1 MNAIHRRQFIKQFGL
16 TAATLPFIV
25 GLPSLG
31 LAAPARPRQR
41 LVIVFSPNGTIP
53 AEYWPDETGADF
65 KLKQILTPLNAFKD
79 RLLILKGL
87 SNKVRGD
94 GDGHMRGM
102 SCLLTG
108 IELFPGNIQGGSDTP
123 AGWASGPS
131 IDQEIKAWFQGREAT
146 RTRFGSLEFGVG
158 VTDRA
163 DPWTR
168 MSYGGPN
175 QPIAPIS
182 DPYQMYQKL
191 YGQLRDKENLQSVLE
206 DVRDDLKKVRKLISA
221 EDRRVLDEHEALVR
235 QMERE
240 VSDAGRQKLR
250 VGPPSLEEGV
260 ADQNDNV
267 PRLSRMQ
274 IDLLVNSFVNDMARV
289 ATLQYT
295 KSVGQAKMNWLN
307 IKDNHHT
314 LSHEPDKNSDAV
326 EKLVRI
332 NQWFCG
338 ELLYLVDKLAHTR
351 EPGADGSM
359 LDHTL
364 IVWTNELGKGNSH
377 TLDNIPFVL
386 IGNGFGFQMGRSL
399 KLDNVPHNRLHLALA
414 HAVGHR
420 IDTFGKP
427 ALCSSGPLQLRIN
440 RGYRSIRSHASSRHK
455 GDRPGCRRKPS
466 GWRNRSGQ
474 RFPLESHPRS
484 CPARRRRR

>member
-1 MNAIHRRQFIKQFGL
+1 MNAYHRRQFIKQLGIS
-16 TAATLPFIV
+16 TAALPFLV

-41 LVIVFSPNGTIP
+41 LIIMFSPNGTIP
-53 AEYWPDETGADF
+53 NAFWPDEEGADF
-65 KLKQILTPLNAFKD
+65 KLKEILSPLEAF
-79 RLLILKGL
+79 RERMLILKGL

-131 IDQEIKAWFQGREAT
+131 IDQELKHYFQSREET

-168 MSYGGPN
+168 MSYAGPN
-175 QPIAPIS
+175 KPVAPIS
-182 DPYQMYQKL
+182 DPYQMYNKL
-191 YGQLRDKENLQSVLE
+191 YGQLKDKENLQSILD
-206 DVRDDLKKVRKLISA
+206 DVRGDLKKVRKLVAA
-221 EDRRVLDEHEALVR
+221 EDRRMLDEHETLVR

-240 VSDAGRQKLR
+240 VREAGQRKLR
-250 VGPPSLEEGV
+250 VNPPSLEEGV
-260 ADQNDNV
+260 AADQNDDV

-295 KSVGQAKMNWLN
+295 KSVGQAKMKWLDIN
-307 IKDNHHT
+307 DNHHT
-314 LSHEPDKNSDAV
+314 LSHEPDKDENAQA
-326 EKLVRI
+326 KLVKI

-338 ELLYLVDKLAHTR
+338 ELRYLLEKLGSTP
-351 EPGADGSM
+351 EPGGDGSL
-359 LDHTL
+359 LDNTL
-364 IVWTNELGKGNSH
+364 VMWVNELGKGNSH

-386 IGNGFGFQMGRSL
+386 VGGGFGFEMGRSVKFD
-399 KLDNVPHNRLHLALA
+399 KLPHNRLHLALA

-420 IDTFGKP
+420 IETFGKT
-427 ALCSSGPLQLRIN
+427 ALCEGGPLKL
-440 RGYRSIRSHASSRHK
+440 G
-455 GDRPGCRRKPS
+455 
-466 GWRNRSGQ
+466 
-474 RFPLESHPRS
+474 
-484 CPARRRRR
+484 

>member
-1 MNAIHRRQFIKQFGL
+1 MNTIHRRQFIKRFGL
-16 TAATLPFIV
+16 TAASLPFII

-53 AEYWPDETGADF
+53 DQFWPDETGADF
-65 KLKQILTPLNAFKD
+65 KLKEILSPLAAFKD
-79 RLLILKGL
+79 RTLILHGL

-108 IELFPGNIQGGSDTP
+108 IELLPGNIQGGSDTP

-131 IDQEIKAWFQGREAT
+131 IDQEIKGYFQGREET

-168 MSYGGPN
+168 MSYGGAN

-191 YGQLRDKENLQSVLE
+191 YGQLRDKENLQSILD

-221 EDRRVLDEHEALVR
+221 EDARLLDEHEALVR

-240 VSDAGRQKLR
+240 VSEAGRQKLR

-274 IDLLVNSFVNDMARV
+274 IDLLVNSFANDMARV

-307 IKDNHHT
+307 ITDNHHT
-314 LSHEPDKNSDAV
+314 LSHEPDKNADAL
-326 EKLVRI
+326 EKLIKI
-332 NQWFCG
+332 NKWFCG
-338 ELLYLVDKLAHTR
+338 ELHYLVDKLANTP
-351 EPGADGSM
+351 EPGAEGSM

-364 IVWTNELGKGNSH
+364 LVWTNELGKGNSH

-386 IGNGFGFQMGRSL
+386 IGGGFGFQMGRSL
-399 KLDNVPHNRLHLALA
+399 KLDNVAHNRMHLALA
-414 HAVGHR
+414 HGAGHR
-420 IDTFGKP
+420 IETFGKT
-427 ALCSSGPLQLRIN
+427 ALCDGGALKLS
-440 RGYRSIRSHASSRHK
+440 
-455 GDRPGCRRKPS
+455 
-466 GWRNRSGQ
+466 
-474 RFPLESHPRS
+474 
-484 CPARRRRR
+484 

>member
-1 MNAIHRRQFIKQFGL
+1 MNAIHRRQFIQRLGL
-16 TAATLPFIV
+16 SAASLPFIM

-41 LVIVFSPNGTIP
+41 LVIMFSPNGTVP
-53 AEYWPDETGADF
+53 QDFWPDEAGGF
-65 KLKQILTPLNAFKD
+65 SKLKPILSPLEPFKD
-79 RLLILKGL
+79 RMLVLHGL

-123 AGWASGPS
+123 AGWAKGPS
-131 IDQEIKAWFQGREAT
+131 IDQEIKKFLQSREET

-168 MSYGGPN
+168 MSYAGPN
-175 QPIAPIS
+175 QPVAPIS

-191 YGQLRDKENLQSVLE
+191 YGQLRDKENLQSVLD
-206 DVRDDLKKVRKLISA
+206 DVRGDLRKVRSLVSA
-221 EDRRVLDEHEALVR
+221 EDRRMIEQHESLVR
-235 QMERE
+235 QMENE
-240 VSDAGRQKLR
+240 IADATRRKLR
-250 VGPPSLEEGV
+250 VAPPALEVGI

-274 IDLLVNSFVNDMARV
+274 VDLLVNSFVNDMARV

-295 KSVGQAKMNWLN
+295 KSVGQARMNWLGVS
-307 IKDNHHT
+307 DNHHS
-314 LSHEPDKNSDAV
+314 LSHEPDKDTTAQEKLVKINTWFAGELRYLV
-326 EKLVRI
+326 EKLA
-332 NQWFCG
+332 N
-338 ELLYLVDKLAHTR
+338 TP
-351 EPGADGSM
+351 EPGDTGSL
-359 LDHTL
+359 LDNTL
-364 IVWTNELGKGNSH
+364 IVWTNELGKGSSH

-386 IGNGFGFQMGRSL
+386 LGGGFGFKLGRTL
-399 KLDNVPHNRLHLALA
+399 KFEKIAHNRLHLALA

-420 IDTFGKP
+420 IETFGKRE
-427 ALCSSGPLQLRIN
+427 LCEGGPLSL
-440 RGYRSIRSHASSRHK
+440 S
-455 GDRPGCRRKPS
+455 
-466 GWRNRSGQ
+466 
-474 RFPLESHPRS
+474 
-484 CPARRRRR
+484 